1 MILFELPLNQQF
13 YEALMTRNIASMEH
27 TLEEGGDVN
36 AIDDDG
42 FPLLYDL
49 ILSRNETGVKFIL
62 EHGANVNVNYITHQE
77 NIANIEI
84 TPLHYAAAS
93 GNPNLVKLLLEHG
106 ADINVNKELSSD
118 YSWTPLSYAIISD
131 NIPNKNKL
139 EIVKLLLKHGADLNK
154 KLKKDES
161 MAIHHAAEYD
171 AIDVMKFLLKHKTS
185 SSSSSSS
192 GSKSSSLVKKAIDI
206 NVQDKLKRTPIDFA
220 YTGKRKEM
228 AVFLLSKGALLPD
241 YGRTKARSVPFV
253 IQALLEEDVTLNT
266 YRRVYQQLEDK
277 IKNLPRP
284 NIQLVELEELA
295 SKLNVVIVEK
305 ERGILIPML
314 RQRKIEEIKEEDKDK
329 PHISELPN
337 DVLQTIL
344 SKANLL
350 DPIKKSKK
358 KINNSQV

>member
-1 MILFELPLNQQF
+1 MSWISFSFPLNQQF
-13 YEALMTRNIASMEH
+13 YEALMTGNIESMQRA
-27 TLEEGGDVN
+27 LDEGGDVD

-139 EIVKLLLKHGADLNK
+139 EIVKILLKHGADLNI

-277 IKNLPRP
+277 K
-284 NIQLVELEELA
+284 LEELA
-295 SKLNVVIVEK
+295 GNLKAEIDEK
-305 ERGILIPML
+305 EKGTLIPIL

>member
-1 MILFELPLNQQF
+1 MSWISFSFPLNQQF
-13 YEALMTRNIASMEH
+13 YEALMTGNIESMQRA
-27 TLEEGGDVN
+27 LDEGGDVD

-118 YSWTPLSYAIISD
+118 YSWTPLSYAIISG

-139 EIVKLLLKHGADLNK
+139 EIVKILLKHGADLNI

-161 MAIHHAAEYD
+161 MAIHHAAEYG

-220 YTGKRKEM
+220 YTGKRKKM
-228 AVFLLSKGALLPD
+228 AVFLLSKGSLLPD

-277 IKNLPRP
+277 K
-284 NIQLVELEELA
+284 LEELA
-295 SKLNVVIVEK
+295 GNLKAEIDEK
-305 ERGILIPML
+305 EKGTLIPIL

>member
-1 MILFELPLNQQF
+1 MSWISFSFPLNQQF
-13 YEALMTRNIASMEH
+13 YEALMTGNIESMQRA
-27 TLEEGGDVN
+27 LDEGGDVD

-118 YSWTPLSYAIISD
+118 YSWTPLSYAIISG

-139 EIVKLLLKHGADLNK
+139 EIVKILLKHGADLNI

-161 MAIHHAAEYD
+161 MAIHHAAEYG

-206 NVQDKLKRTPIDFA
+206 NIQDKLKRTPIDFA

-277 IKNLPRP
+277 K
-284 NIQLVELEELA
+284 LEELA
-295 SKLNVVIVEK
+295 GKLKAVIVEK
-305 ERGILIPML
+305 EGGIIIPML